1 MRLYI
6 DPGTGSML
14 FTVLIGVLGAA
25 IYSLRTLIIKLR
37 FRLSGGK
44 AEISENRLPFVIFS
58 DDKRYWSVF
67 EPVCRELDK
76 RGQDVVYM
84 TASEDDPA
92 LENKY
97 EHIKAEFIGKDN
109 KAFATTPGLDVYQW
123 KRSKGVRYYVHMLHA
138 AGEVTMY
145 RMFGIDYYD
154 AVLLSGEYQIQDIRN
169 LEKLRGLPAKELELI
184 GIPYMDEM
192 IGRYREKGPAPEH
205 ERTVLLAPS
214 WGKSAIL
221 SKYGGRIIDVLL
233 ETGYHVIVR
242 PHPQSFKSEKEML
255 EKLMKD
261 YPESERLEWNS
272 DRDNFEVLRRS
283 DILISDFSGVIFDFS
298 LVYDKPIIYTDPNFD
313 LSVYD
318 AWWLDSSPWTLS
330 ALPRLGSELTEENM
344 PRLKEL
350 IDKCIDDPSFSE
362 SRHQVKAEAW
372 VYEGEGAKR
381 AADWLLKKY
390 EELKATEE
398 EQ

>member
-109 KAFATTPGLDVYQW
+109 KAFA
-123 KRSKGVRYYVHMLHA
+123 
-138 AGEVTMY
+138 
-145 RMFGIDYYD
+145 
-154 AVLLSGEYQIQDIRN
+154 
-169 LEKLRGLPAKELELI
+169 
-184 GIPYMDEM
+184 
-192 IGRYREKGPAPEH
+192 
-205 ERTVLLAPS
+205 
-214 WGKSAIL
+214 
-221 SKYGGRIIDVLL
+221 
-233 ETGYHVIVR
+233 
-242 PHPQSFKSEKEML
+242 
-255 EKLMKD
+255 
-261 YPESERLEWNS
+261 
-272 DRDNFEVLRRS
+272 
-283 DILISDFSGVIFDFS
+283 
-298 LVYDKPIIYTDPNFD
+298 
-313 LSVYD
+313 
-318 AWWLDSSPWTLS
+318 
-330 ALPRLGSELTEENM
+330 
-344 PRLKEL
+344 
-350 IDKCIDDPSFSE
+350 
-362 SRHQVKAEAW
+362 
-372 VYEGEGAKR
+372 
-381 AADWLLKKY
+381 
-390 EELKATEE
+390 
-398 EQ
+398 